1 MCVLKI
7 RFGVRS
13 VNLMTIKAYMQNA
26 CRYVIVI
33 VTRAHDMY
41 SVLEYIESQ
50 LNQDMLYSKTLYLES
65 LDMYMF

>member
-1 MCVLKI
+1 
-7 RFGVRS
+7 
-13 VNLMTIKAYMQNA
+13 MQNA

-50 LNQDMLYSKTLYLES
+50 LNQDVLYSKTLYLES
-65 LDMYMF
+65 LDIYMF